1 MNKVDTV
8 YVVTAGDYE
17 DYHIIC
23 VFDNRLDA
31 ERYIALHQ
39 LDSDSMMFI
48 EEHDICR
55 DKELNNMI
63 IYYGIE
69 FYVHDNERQFTDY
82 HIVFKNKTF
91 EENIT
96 RTQRC
101 YAPDII
107 SGIIPIPCR
116 IVDEN
121 IIKKLICDAV
131 TKFRAEEKENR
142 YL

>member
-1 MNKVDTV
+1 MLNKV
-8 YVVTAGDYE
+8 YMVTAGEYE

-39 LDSDSMMFI
+39 LDSDNMMFI

-55 DKELNNMI
+55 DEELANMI

-69 FYVHDNERQFTDY
+69 FYVRDNERQFTDY
-82 HIVFKNKTF
+82 HIVFKNETIEK
-91 EENIT
+91 NIT

-101 YAPDII
+101 YAP
-107 SGIIPIPCR
+107 GIIPIPCR
-116 IVDEN
+116 IVDAN

-131 TKFRAEEKENR
+131 TMFRAEEKENR